1 MATTSDYGSWT
12 LEDLRIEA
20 SRRSIAFISKDGIK
34 TLASKL
40 RVHDKL
46 MTQIE
51 TDSIEGIEP
60 IGTGEEPVSGISFE
74 QRLRLQENELQML
87 ELRRKIQQEERE
99 AEKEKRAYE
108 REKWE
113 YERQKAREEE
123 ERMIREGERIT
134 LLRDE
139 SEQFAAR
146 ESERI
151 QSSARRPRFIK
162 VREMRD
168 NEDIDDYFRIFETT
182 AKAQSLPEIEWIGNV
197 VPQVPRLL

>member
-1 MATTSDYGSWT
+1 MLCCGFVGRGVKYVALPLVFSYFLLAISRDPGDRKPSHNFWCQEWDQNFPGACISHLRHNRGAQLLFMATTSDYGSWT

-51 TDSIEGIEP
+51 THSIEGIEP

-74 QRLRLQENELQML
+74 QRLRLQEYELQML
-87 ELRRKIQQEERE
+87 ELRRKIQQEKRE

-108 REKWE
+108 RENGNMRGKK
-113 YERQKAREEE
+113 RARKK
-123 ERMIREGERIT
+123 RE
-134 LLRDE
+134 
-139 SEQFAAR
+139 
-146 ESERI
+146 
-151 QSSARRPRFIK
+151 
-162 VREMRD
+162 
-168 NEDIDDYFRIFETT
+168 
-182 AKAQSLPEIEWIGNV
+182 
-197 VPQVPRLL
+197 